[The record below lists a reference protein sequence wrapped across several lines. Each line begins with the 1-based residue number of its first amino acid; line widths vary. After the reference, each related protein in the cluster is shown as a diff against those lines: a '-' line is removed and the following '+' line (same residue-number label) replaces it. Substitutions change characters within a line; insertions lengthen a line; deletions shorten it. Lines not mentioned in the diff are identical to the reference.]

1 MIRKEQ
7 ADALFY
13 KEFGDLKR
21 KHYFSHGR
29 IEILGNHTDHNNG
42 LCLVGG
48 STLGI
53 TASVSKNDVEAI
65 HIASTGYKPY
75 KIDLCSLEAE
85 PGEKGTSLALTKGV
99 VFALKKLGYRIGG
112 FFAALDSDIPA
123 GSGVSSSACYEA
135 LIGEIINDLYN
146 DGGIPPQD
154 LAFASQYAEVL
165 YFGKPCGMLDQVGC
179 CYGGVNY
186 LDFKDAQN
194 PIIEPLE
201 FALPLIPVLVLTK
214 SSHEGLDSLYASI
227 PNDMKR
233 VAMNVFGK
241 NVLREVNPQD
251 FYRCIASPTV
261 GVSEIAKLRA
271 THYMEENKRV
281 LDARRAIL
289 EHDVATFLRN
299 VKMSGESSKTMLQNT
314 MVPGCYKNS
323 PQEAVDI
330 AQRFLGNGACRI
342 MGGGFAGSIL
352 CFLLPSEKE
361 GFIAAMSKIYGKKN
375 VLEQSFTPGGAK
387 MIDED

>member
-1 MIRKEQ
+1 MIRREQ

-13 KEFGDLKR
+13 KEFGDIQR

-29 IEILGNHTDHNNG
+29 IEIIGNHTDHNNG

-53 TASVSKNDVEAI
+53 TATVSKNDLGTVR
-65 HIASTGYKPY
+65 IASTGYRPY
-75 KIDLCSLEAE
+75 EFSINSLEAD
-85 PGEKGTSLALTKGV
+85 PAEKGTSLALTKGV
-99 VFALKKLGYRIGG
+99 LFALKKLGYKIGG

-146 DGGIPPQD
+146 DGKIDPHD

-165 YFGKPCGMLDQVGC
+165 FFGKPCGMLDQVGC

-201 FALPLIPVLVLTK
+201 FNLPLIPVLVLTK

-227 PNDMKR
+227 PSDMKS
-233 VAMNVFGK
+233 VACNVFGK
-241 NVLREVNPQD
+241 KVLREVDPRD
-251 FYRCIASPTV
+251 FYKYISQPTA

-271 THYMEENKRV
+271 THYIEENKRV
-281 LDARRAIL
+281 LDARRAVL
-289 EHDVATFLRN
+289 EHDIATFLRC
-299 VKMSGESSKTMLQNT
+299 VKLSGESSKAMLQNT
-314 MVPGCYKNS
+314 MVPGKYKNS
-323 PQEAVDI
+323 PQEAVDV
-330 AQRFLGNGACRI
+330 AQRFIGDGACRI

-352 CFLLPSEKE
+352 CFLLPKDKDN
-361 GFIAAMSKIYGKKN
+361 FLVAMKHIYGDKN
-375 VLEQSFTPGGAK
+375 VLEESFTPGGAR
-387 MIDED
+387 MIDEE

>member
-13 KEFGDLKR
+13 KEFGDMKR
-21 KHYFSHGR
+21 RHYFSHGR
-29 IEILGNHTDHNNG
+29 IEIIGNHTDHNNG

-53 TASVSKNDVEAI
+53 TASACKNDLDTVS
-65 HIASTGYKPY
+65 IASTGYKPY
-75 KIDLCSLEAE
+75 KIDLSSLEAD
-85 PGEKGTSLALTKGV
+85 PNEKGTSLALTKGV
-99 VFALKKLGYRIGG
+99 LFALKKLGYKIGG

-146 DGGIPPQD
+146 DGKIPPHD

-165 YFGKPCGMLDQVGC
+165 FFGKPCGMLDQVGC

-194 PIIEPLE
+194 PVIEPLE
-201 FALPLIPVLVLTK
+201 FDLPLTPVLVLTK
-214 SSHEGLDSLYASI
+214 SSHEGLDALYASI
-227 PNDMKR
+227 PNDMKS
-233 VAMNVFGK
+233 VAANVFGK
-241 NVLREVNPQD
+241 KVLREVDPQD
-251 FYRCIASPTV
+251 FFKYIAMPTV

-271 THYMEENKRV
+271 THYIDENKRV

-289 EHDVATFLRN
+289 GHDIATFLHAI
-299 VKMSGESSKTMLQNT
+299 KMSGESSKTMLQNT
-314 MVPGCYKNS
+314 MVPGRYKNS
-323 PQEAVDI
+323 PQEAVDV
-330 AQRFLGNGACRI
+330 AQRFIGDGACRI

-352 CFLLPSEKE
+352 CFLLPKDKDN
-361 GFIAAMSKIYGKKN
+361 FLNAMRRIYGEKN

>member
-13 KEFGDLKR
+13 KEFGDVER

-29 IEILGNHTDHNNG
+29 IEIIGNHTDHNNG

-53 TASVSKNDVEAI
+53 TASVAKNDLGTVR
-65 HIASTGYKPY
+65 IASTGYRPY
-75 KIDLCSLEAE
+75 EFNINSLEAD
-85 PGEKGTSLALTKGV
+85 PAEKGTSLALTKGV
-99 VFALKKLGYRIGG
+99 LFALKKLGYKIGG

-146 DGGIPPQD
+146 GASIPAHD

-201 FALPLIPVLVLTK
+201 FNLPLIPVLVLTK

-227 PNDMKR
+227 PSDMKQ
-233 VAMNVFGK
+233 VASNVFGK
-241 NVLREVNPQD
+241 SVLREVDPSD
-251 FYRCIASPTV
+251 FYKLIAQPTA

-271 THYMEENKRV
+271 THYMDENKRV
-281 LDARRAIL
+281 LEARRAIL
-289 EHDVATFLRN
+289 SHDIATFLRCVN
-299 VKMSGESSKTMLQNT
+299 TSGESSKALLQNT
-314 MVPGCYKNS
+314 MVPGKYKNS
-323 PQEAVDI
+323 PQEAVDV
-330 AQRFLGNGACRI
+330 AKRFIGEGACRI

-352 CFLLPSEKE
+352 CFVLPSNKDN
-361 GFIAAMSKIYGKKN
+361 FLRAMRSIYGEKS
-375 VLEQSFTPGGAK
+375 VLEESFTPGGAK
-387 MIDED
+387 MIDAE